1 MGPNNIAL
9 VTYFRA
15 DQRLREAKGRLM
27 AATKDVRIQE
37 RKVADLS
44 EHQRLAAQ
52 KLKEHQSAAAQL
64 ELDLKTRDEQI
75 ERLRTQQQQS
85 RNNREYQA
93 FLVEINTAKVDRG
106 KVEDETIKALEAV
119 ERLSGESKT
128 LVEQLKVEQAKL
140 EELKSQVSGK
150 LSELQAEIDALQADR
165 DAAGSHV
172 PAKAREIFDRLADKY
187 DGEAMAALAKPDR
200 RREEY
205 ICTVCNMDQ
214 AVDIYNKLHSRD
226 ELVFCPSCRRLLYIP
241 DDLPPEVAIKAK
253 PKPRV
258 VKEAEK
264 KPSKDSADS
273 SSQTPSERVA
283 AGAGA
288 DAVGARP
295 TSPDR
300 G

>member
-1 MGPNNIAL
+1 MSPNNIAL

-15 DQRLREAKGRLM
+15 DQRLREAKGHLM

-37 RKVADLS
+37 RKVTDLS
-44 EHQRLAAQ
+44 ELQRLAAQ
-52 KLKEHQSAAAQL
+52 KLKEHQSTAAQL

-128 LVEQLKVEQAKL
+128 LAEQLKVEQAKL
-140 EELKSQVSGK
+140 VELKSQVSGK
-150 LSELQAEIDALQADR
+150 LSELQAEIDARQADR
-165 DAAGSHV
+165 DAAGSQV
-172 PAKAREIFDRLADKY
+172 SGKAREVFDRLADKY

-258 VKEAEK
+258 VKEP
-264 KPSKDSADS
+264 KPAKDAADA
-273 SSQTPSERVA
+273 SSQSRGENVG

-288 DAVGARP
+288 DAVGAGP
-295 TSPDR
+295 TSPDHV
-300 G
+300 

>member
-15 DQRLREAKGRLM
+15 DQRLREAQGRLM

-44 EHQRLAAQ
+44 ERQRLAAQ
-52 KLKEHQSAAAQL
+52 KLKEQQSGAAQL
-64 ELDLKTRDEQI
+64 ELDLKSRDEQI
-75 ERLRTQQQQS
+75 EKLREQQTQS

-93 FLVEINTAKVDRG
+93 FLVEINTAKADRG
-106 KVEDETIKALEAV
+106 TVEDETIKALEAV
-119 ERLSGESKT
+119 ERLSVELKDLS
-128 LVEQLKVEQAKL
+128 EQLKAEQARL
-140 EELKSQVSGK
+140 QELKGLVSGK
-150 LSELQAEIDALQADR
+150 LDELQADIDARQAER
-165 DAAGSHV
+165 DAAGAQV
-172 PAKAREIFDRLADKY
+172 PTKMRDVFDRLADKY

-214 AVDIYNKLHSRD
+214 AVDTYNKLHSRD
-226 ELVFCPSCRRLLYIP
+226 ELLFCPSCRRVLYIP

-253 PKPRV
+253 PKG
-258 VKEAEK
+258 AA
-264 KPSKDSADS
+264 KDVSNE
-273 SSQTPSERVA
+273 TPSERVT
-283 AGAGA
+283 AGAGADSSA

-295 TSPDR
+295 ASP
-300 G
+300 GNV